1 MDNKLWLSCTKLKLS
16 CVEVKIKVV
25 VRVGEE
31 GVVEARV
38 QLLICRVGGW
48 VGGWSNKTKI
58 C

>member
-1 MDNKLWLSCTKLKLS
+1 MDNKLWLSCAKLKLS

-31 GVVEARV
+31 VVVEARV
-38 QLLICRVGGW
+38 QLLICGVGGW
-48 VGGWSNKTKI
+48 VGGQIKQNY